1 VLSIKKIK
9 VLIADDHV
17 MVRQGFMVLLNAQ
30 PDIEVIGEAADGNE
44 MVELTETLHPDVV
57 LAAISMPNLNGIEAT
72 KLIHQ
77 RNPEMPVV
85 MVTIHTS
92 SSYVVRALRSGARG
106 YVVKNDDFQHVIQAI
121 KAVSLGQRYL
131 STLVSEQI
139 IDSVV
144 SGTSG
149 EFNLDERI
157 SIREREILQLLA
169 EGNSIRRSP
178 RNWSSAPVRWKRTA
192 RTSCG
197 NWNSARRS
205 IYSATPSSTV
215 SPSLSSEPS
224 QRKRSYFFHIF
235 QMIG

>member
-1 VLSIKKIK
+1 VLRIKKIK

-57 LAAISMPNLNGIEAT
+57 LADISMPNLNGIEAT

-85 MVTIHTS
+85 MVTTHTS

-169 EGNSIRRSP
+169 EGNSNSQIAKKLVIS
-178 RNWSSAPVRWKRTA
+178 A
-192 RTSCG
+192 RTVETHRT
-197 NWNSARRS
+197 NIMRKLE
-205 IYSATPSSTV
+205 
-215 SPSLSSEPS
+215 LSSQIDILRYAIQHGLAQLE
-224 QRKRSYFFHIF
+224 
-235 QMIG
+235 

>member
-1 VLSIKKIK
+1 MSIKKIK

-57 LAAISMPNLNGIEAT
+57 LADISMPNLNGIEAT

-85 MVTIHTS
+85 MITVHTS

-121 KAVSLGQRYL
+121 KAVILGQRYL
-131 STLVSEQI
+131 STQVSEQI
-139 IDSVV
+139 IDAVV
-144 SGTSG
+144 TGTSQ
-149 EFNLDERI
+149 EFNMDERI
-157 SIREREILQLLA
+157 SIREREILQLIA
-169 EGNSIRRSP
+169 EGNSNSQIAKKLVIS
-178 RNWSSAPVRWKRTA
+178 A
-192 RTSCG
+192 RTVETHRT
-197 NWNSARRS
+197 NIMRKLEL
-205 IYSATPSSTV
+205 T
-215 SPSLSSEPS
+215 S
-224 QRKRSYFFHIF
+224 QIDILRYAIQHGLA
-235 QMIG
+235 QLE

>member
-1 VLSIKKIK
+1 LSIKKIK

-169 EGNSIRRSP
+169 EGNSNSQIAKKLVIS
-178 RNWSSAPVRWKRTA
+178 A
-192 RTSCG
+192 RTVETHRT
-197 NWNSARRS
+197 NIMRKLE
-205 IYSATPSSTV
+205 
-215 SPSLSSEPS
+215 LSSQIDILRYAIQHGLAQLE
-224 QRKRSYFFHIF
+224 
-235 QMIG
+235 

>member
-85 MVTIHTS
+85 MVTTHTS

-169 EGNSIRRSP
+169 EGNSNSQIAKKLVIS
-178 RNWSSAPVRWKRTA
+178 A
-192 RTSCG
+192 RTVETHRT
-197 NWNSARRS
+197 NIMRKLE
-205 IYSATPSSTV
+205 
-215 SPSLSSEPS
+215 LSSQIDILRYAIQHGLAQLE
-224 QRKRSYFFHIF
+224 
-235 QMIG
+235 

>member
-1 VLSIKKIK
+1 
-9 VLIADDHV
+9 

-169 EGNSIRRSP
+169 EGNSNSQIAKKLVIS
-178 RNWSSAPVRWKRTA
+178 A
-192 RTSCG
+192 RTVETHRT
-197 NWNSARRS
+197 NIMRKLE
-205 IYSATPSSTV
+205 
-215 SPSLSSEPS
+215 LSSQIDILRYAIQHGLAQLE
-224 QRKRSYFFHIF
+224 
-235 QMIG
+235 

>member
-1 VLSIKKIK
+1 
-9 VLIADDHV
+9 

-85 MVTIHTS
+85 MVTTHTS

-169 EGNSIRRSP
+169 EGNSNSQIAKKLVIS
-178 RNWSSAPVRWKRTA
+178 A
-192 RTSCG
+192 RTVETHRT
-197 NWNSARRS
+197 NIMRKLE
-205 IYSATPSSTV
+205 
-215 SPSLSSEPS
+215 LSSQIDILRYAIQHGLAQLE
-224 QRKRSYFFHIF
+224 
-235 QMIG
+235 

>member
-1 VLSIKKIK
+1 
-9 VLIADDHV
+9 

-57 LAAISMPNLNGIEAT
+57 LADISMPNLNGIEAT

-85 MVTIHTS
+85 MVTTHTS

-169 EGNSIRRSP
+169 EGNSNSQIAKKLVIS
-178 RNWSSAPVRWKRTA
+178 A
-192 RTSCG
+192 RTVETHRT
-197 NWNSARRS
+197 NIMRKLE
-205 IYSATPSSTV
+205 
-215 SPSLSSEPS
+215 LSSQIDILRYAIQHGLAQLE
-224 QRKRSYFFHIF
+224 
-235 QMIG
+235 

>member
-1 VLSIKKIK
+1 LGIKKIK
-9 VLIADDHV
+9 ILIADDHV
-17 MVRQGFMVLLNAQ
+17 MVRQGFMLLLNAQ

-44 MVELTETLHPDVV
+44 MVALTETLHPDVV
-57 LAAISMPNLNGIEAT
+57 LADISMPNLNGIEAT

-85 MVTIHTS
+85 MVTTHTS

-169 EGNSIRRSP
+169 EGNSNSQIAKKLVIS
-178 RNWSSAPVRWKRTA
+178 A
-192 RTSCG
+192 RTVETHRT
-197 NWNSARRS
+197 NIMRKLEL
-205 IYSATPSSTV
+205 T
-215 SPSLSSEPS
+215 S
-224 QRKRSYFFHIF
+224 QIDILRYAIQHGLA
-235 QMIG
+235 QLE